1 MGCLSPHGTHCHAS
15 QVDRWGVYL
24 HMEPIAMLLRW
35 IGCLPPHGTHC
46 HVFQVDRWGVYLHM
60 EPIAMLVSPASEL
73 VEKEL
78 AGDGPTG
85 VMVNPLRVKRKECK
99 VLL

>member
-1 MGCLSPHGTHCHAS
+1 MDCPGLVLIKAYRLTQFPFFNFH
-15 QVDRWGVYL
+15 
-24 HMEPIAMLLRW
+24 LRW